1 MSRTIPMNKFLFL
14 LFAFIT
20 FMATLVKAEDVPI
33 VVAPH
38 YTQENYSLV
47 LTQGEIDSLKKW
59 SADVNNDLKNTLLNA
74 SELNADDKLVYLKNE
89 IKSIANLHREH
100 TNIFV
105 RYSLSRSLKLVEI
118 IEKEDQSSENSI
130 LDVKIRLLTQSLKIA
145 REYTEFDFTKFK
157 NAGFTTYSR
166 FGLDYF
172 ALVTELAKSI
182 FDASAQYEM
191 YKISLEYLQW
201 DLYRE
206 LDNTQYATTIVKIN
220 DFLNKQMPNI
230 QTDKIFIEEIKKI
243 KKIITELDI
252 RHYKGAI
259 EFNEITTLIKGIVE
273 KNKNINMSL
282 PYQKA
287 DQAIIWDYASDLS
300 LNGNVVT
307 ITKVRE
313 LAPDLLIYSIY
324 DPKTRK
330 RLPSVLDGNL
340 YKMEGCMPN
349 TELCVGVP
357 VMYFDEPMTIVA
369 IGIYNRLIARD
380 KDGKL
385 HIISYYLFFR
395 RAGCLNKI
403 KVCVGDMIRDPGTN
417 KLIYVTG
424 IREDSDGSILA
435 GDSIYDEKFNFV
447 EASNKD
453 KF

>member
-1 MSRTIPMNKFLFL
+1 MNKLLL
-14 LFAFIT
+14 LFFIFTT
-20 FMATLVKAEDVPI
+20 FASTLVKAEDVPI
-33 VVAPH
+33 IAAPH
-38 YTQENYSLV
+38 YTRENHSLV

-59 SADVNNDLKNTLLNA
+59 SADVNSDLNNALSNA
-74 SELNADDKLVYLKNE
+74 SELNADDKLTYLKNE
-89 IKSIANLHREH
+89 IQSIVKLHREH
-100 TNIFV
+100 ANIFV
-105 RYSLSRSLKLVEI
+105 RYSLNRSLKLVEI
-118 IEKEDQSSENSI
+118 IEREDQSLENSI

-157 NAGFTTYSR
+157 QAGFTTYSR

-206 LDNTQYATTIVKIN
+206 NDNTQYATTIVKIN
-220 DFLNKQMPNI
+220 DFLNKQIPKTS
-230 QTDKIFIEEIKKI
+230 TDKIFIEQIKKI
-243 KKIITELDI
+243 KKLITELDI

-259 EFNEITTLIKGIVE
+259 EFNEIITLIKGIVE
-273 KNKNINMSL
+273 KNKKINMSL
-282 PYQKA
+282 PYQKG
-287 DQAIIWDYASDLS
+287 DQAIIWDYASDMSLS
-300 LNGNVVT
+300 GNIVT

-313 LAPDLLIYSIY
+313 LASDLLIYSIY
-324 DPKTRK
+324 DSKTRK
-330 RLPSVLDGNL
+330 RLSSVLDSNL

-357 VMYFDEPMTIVA
+357 VMYFDEPITIVA

-380 KDGKL
+380 KDGEL
-385 HIISYYLFFR
+385 HIISYDLFFR
-395 RAGCLNKI
+395 RAGCLKKI
-403 KVCVGDMIRDPGTN
+403 KICVGDMIRDPGTN

-447 EASNKD
+447 ETSNKD